1 MDRVL
6 VCGDT
11 HGQLQDVMVIFEE
24 LGLPAPGNVYL
35 FNGNIADR
43 GHNATE
49 VRAEAERALV
59 VAKGGPFDAAAAAA
73 TATAATDPVP
83 ALVAK
88 ASNTNTHYAPSRP
101 QIFLL
106 LLAFKLARP
115 SIVHINRGNHEQVT
129 PLHRPPPRH
138 ARLHPHPCSHLRPA
152 PSPPVPTPCSRLRP
166 PATHTCAQRDLHER
180 HFANGGGFAWETL
193 ST

>member
-73 TATAATDPVP
+73 TATAATDSVP

-88 ASNTNTHYAPSRP
+88 ASNTNTAS
-101 QIFLL
+101 
-106 LLAFKLARP
+106 
-115 SIVHINRGNHEQVT
+115 T
-129 PLHRPPPRH
+129 PTTPRH
-138 ARLHPHPCSHLRPA
+138 DRRFFSC
-152 PSPPVPTPCSRLRP
+152 CSRSSLRAP
-166 PATHTCAQRDLHER
+166 PSSTLTAATTSR
-180 HFANGGGFAWETL
+180 
-193 ST
+193 